1 MILSAFRSREPFLEL
16 EQMTSII
23 LFLHAL
29 KEEAEENLP
38 AWVVTAERVL
48 EGDSK
53 AEYGVLY
60 HGEESG

>member
-1 MILSAFRSREPFLEL
+1 MTFLEL
-16 EQMTSII
+16 EQITSLIF
-23 LFLHAL
+23 FLKAL

-38 AWVVTAERVL
+38 AWAVTAERVL